1 MEETKARFEL
11 NGEFTAMELEE
22 IIRDLAQVRAGL
34 KPAVSMQPPS
44 LLSEGEILVQEESQF
59 AFRKLATGGLRIWLR
74 NEGIG
79 WLAFN
84 LSSAYVLGIREFLNK
99 EGRDGTSH

>member
-1 MEETKARFEL
+1 MEESKVRIAL

-22 IIRDLAQVRAGL
+22 VIRDLALARSGL
-34 KPAVSMQPPS
+34 KPEIPMQPPS
-44 LLSEGEILVQEESQF
+44 LLSEHDVLVQKETQF

-84 LSSAYVLGIREFLNK
+84 LSRADVLGIREFFSK
-99 EGRDGTSH
+99 EVRDGTSH